1 MSASDR
7 DDFTGRRIGH
17 YAVERC
23 LGKGGMGAVYLARD
37 LTLERPAAIKL
48 LLNSIT
54 HQPGIVE
61 RFQREAKA
69 AAGLAHPNIVQ
80 VYGVGFEEDPPY
92 IAMEFVDGT
101 PLDAFLRQRGPVPW
115 QQALNIVGQISAA
128 LDCAHQKGIVHRDIK
143 PANILIDKQGRAR
156 VTDFGIAKVAQA
168 ETQLTATGTFV
179 GTPQYM
185 SPEHCGR
192 GAVGPQSDLFS
203 LGVTAYELLSGRLP
217 FGGDTPASLVFQITH
232 DTPEPLASHVPGIP
246 ASVNLLIERLLAKD
260 LSTRYQSAQELL
272 ADIRRVLAGEPL
284 MAVAA
289 TTPLGT
295 PESSP
300 RGLTQ
305 VPPQPGGLGLS
316 RRRLAIVAGV
326 LAAVL
331 AIAVGGWAMKSR
343 KKPLDASQA
352 PVAISNEEASEEFP
366 IIDEVF
372 AVNDVDRDGILH
384 GTEIPRQLRRMATRA
399 DTDGDG
405 GLSREE
411 MEQARERWE
420 ESVTVPGN
428 TPDSRRFTQSDP
440 DPASLMRRFDT
451 DKNQRL
457 KPSELPES
465 MRPRLREA
473 DTNKDGEV
481 TMDELRAS
489 AAQAAASGPGR

>member
-1 MSASDR
+1 MSGIDR
-7 DDFTGRRIGH
+7 DDFAGEQVGH
-17 YAVERC
+17 YAIERC

-37 LTLERPAAIKL
+37 LTLDRPAAIKL
-48 LLNSIT
+48 LLHSIA
-54 HQPGIVE
+54 HQPGVLE

-80 VYGVGFEEDPPY
+80 VYGVGFDDDPPY
-92 IAMEFVDGT
+92 IAMEYVEGSS
-101 PLDAFLRQRGPVPW
+101 LEAIMRQRGPMPW
-115 QQALNIVGQISAA
+115 QQALNIVGQVGVA

-192 GAVGPQSDLFS
+192 GAIGPQSDLFS

-217 FGGDTPASLVFQITH
+217 FVGDTPASLVFQIAH

-284 MAVAA
+284 MAVAS
-289 TTPLGT
+289 TTPLRT

-300 RGLTQ
+300 RGLTH
-305 VPPQPGGLGLS
+305 VPPQPGGFRLS
-316 RRRLAIVAGV
+316 RRRLAIVAGA

-331 AIAVGGWAMKSR
+331 AIAVGGWAMKPR
-343 KKPLDASQA
+343 KKPLDASQT
-352 PVAISNEEASEEFP
+352 PVTISNEEASEEFP

-372 AVNDVDRDGILH
+372 AVNDLDRDGVLL
-384 GTEIPRQLRRMATRA
+384 GPEIPRQLRRMATRA

-411 MEQARERWE
+411 MEHARERWE

-428 TPDSRRFTQSDP
+428 TPDSRRFTQGDP
-440 DPASLMRRFDT
+440 DPAALMRRFDA
-451 DKNQRL
+451 DMNQRL
-457 KPSELPES
+457 TPSELPES
-465 MRPRLREA
+465 MRPRLRDA

-489 AAQAAASGPGR
+489 ATQATASGPGR